1 MPEKKWVKI
10 ASNGCKRTTNCSKKA
25 KCSCKQQGITCG
37 LKCHHGKRCCNA
49 AKTKIETPILIAV
62 KDDTNIEQQSNHWWL
77 PQLQLSFAD
86 EKELIQGQWL
96 TDRHITA
103 AQSILKSQFPHVD
116 GLVSPLIGTTSVGFN
131 PVTSSAIQI
140 HNNERIHWVTSSTSM
155 ESNSVN
161 IYDSLFNDHL
171 PVSLRRQLVDLYRL
185 LADDE
190 GSMTVNVK
198 AVQQQR
204 FGEGNC
210 GPFTI
215 AFATSLCHG
224 IDPSS
229 IAFQER
235 YLRRHIHSAFLSERF
250 DPFPESKSNV
260 RRAVAVQIK
269 ISIHCICHQ
278 HLPLEKLAKCEG
290 CDTLYHLKCVSKNT
304 AGIKKQPQWYC
315 QSCSERI
322 RENS

>member
-1 MPEKKWVKI
+1 MSLGMSYLLYFI
-10 ASNGCKRTTNCSKKA
+10 LHT
-25 KCSCKQQGITCG
+25 SCFKLAGQKLTLRRERQ
-37 LKCHHGKRCCNA
+37 
-49 AKTKIETPILIAV
+49 V
-62 KDDTNIEQQSNHWWL
+62 YVSSL
-77 PQLQLSFAD
+77 PL
-86 EKELIQGQWL
+86 
-96 TDRHITA
+96 
-103 AQSILKSQFPHVD
+103 D

-171 PVSLRRQLVDLYRL
+171 PVSLRRQLVGLYRL

-190 GSMTVNVK
+190 GSITVNIK

-215 AFATSLCHG
+215 AFSTSLCHG

-250 DPFPESKSNV
+250 DPFPESKSN
-260 RRAVAVQIK
+260 
-269 ISIHCICHQ
+269 
-278 HLPLEKLAKCEG
+278 EG
-290 CDTLYHLKCVSKNT
+290 LWLS
-304 AGIKKQPQWYC
+304 
-315 QSCSERI
+315 R
-322 RENS
+322 